1 MLLRKIYNQTSKRM
15 IQLLSK
21 PKHQLT
27 EEERRELKEY
37 LTETEDELD
46 QKVTV

>member
-1 MLLRKIYNQTSKRM
+1 MLLRKIYNQSSKRM

-27 EEERRELKEY
+27 EVERQELQEY
-37 LTETEDELD
+37 LNDTESEMDR
-46 QKVTV
+46 KVKV